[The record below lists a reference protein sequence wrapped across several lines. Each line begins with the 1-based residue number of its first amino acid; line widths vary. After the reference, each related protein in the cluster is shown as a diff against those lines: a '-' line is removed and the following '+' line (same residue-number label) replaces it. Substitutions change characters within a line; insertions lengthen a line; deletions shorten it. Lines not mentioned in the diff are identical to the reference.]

1 MKGIDVSRYQGHIDF
16 NAVKRAGIEFVIIQA
31 GYGRSAK
38 QKDSFFELNYSRA
51 KAAGLH
57 VGAYWFSY
65 AVDAND
71 AAKEAAACLE
81 VIKGKQFDMPIY
93 YDLETEAKSGYYPF
107 SKGKAH
113 CSELVKSFC
122 TTLEKSGYF
131 AGLYISR
138 SPLQTHITKEVA
150 ERFALW
156 VAEYGTKLNY
166 TGQFGIWQY
175 SPAGRVVG
183 VIGDVDL
190 DDAKINYPEIIIKGG
205 FNGYKKAEQTKPEPV
220 KPEPAPAPEP
230 AEQYINYKIQKGDT
244 LTAIAK
250 KYGTTIQT
258 LKKLNNIKNVN
269 LIYAGDVIKIPV
281 KKG

>member
-1 MKGIDVSRYQGHIDF
+1 MKGIDVSRYQGQIDF
-16 NAVKRAGIEFVIIQA
+16 NAVKKAGIEFVIIQA
-31 GYGRSAK
+31 GYGRSAT
-38 QKDSFFELNYSRA
+38 QKDPFFEINYSRA

-65 AVDAND
+65 AVDAAD
-71 AAKEAAACLE
+71 AAKEAAACAD

-107 SKGKAH
+107 AKGKAH

-122 TTLEKSGYF
+122 TTLEKAGYF

-156 VAEYGTKLNY
+156 VAEYGPKLNY
-166 TGQFGIWQY
+166 TGQFGVWQY
-175 SPAGRVVG
+175 SATGRVVG
-183 VIGDVDL
+183 VIGEVDL
-190 DDAKINYPEIIIKGG
+190 DDAKINYPDIIKKGG

-244 LTAIAK
+244 LTTIAK

-269 LIYAGDVIKIPV
+269 LIYAGDTIKIPV

>member
-1 MKGIDVSRYQGHIDF
+1 MKGIDVSRYQGQIDF
-16 NAVKRAGIEFVIIQA
+16 NAVKKAGIEFVIIQA
-31 GYGRSAK
+31 GYGNSVT
-38 QKDSFFELNYSRA
+38 QKDPFFEQNYIRA

-156 VAEYGTKLNY
+156 VAEYGAKLNY
-166 TGQFGIWQY
+166 TGQYGIWQY
-175 SPAGRVVG
+175 SSVGRVVG
-183 VIGDVDL
+183 VIGYVDL
-190 DDAKINYPEIIIKGG
+190 DNAKINYPEIIIKGG
-205 FNGYKKAEQTKPEPV
+205 FNGYKKTEKPEPV